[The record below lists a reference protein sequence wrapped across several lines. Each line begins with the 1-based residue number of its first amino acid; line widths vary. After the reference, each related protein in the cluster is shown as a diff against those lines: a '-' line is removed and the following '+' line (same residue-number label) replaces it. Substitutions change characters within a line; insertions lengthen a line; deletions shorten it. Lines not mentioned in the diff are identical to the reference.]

1 MAFNEIVID
10 YKIKEL
16 LVKIDSGD
24 DKAKATLG
32 DYYNT
37 LGLKYFS
44 SNEEQNVEKS
54 IYCFEESNKLNDENG
69 RKNLGILYNQ
79 IGVNYYNGKDNYSID
94 YNKAEDYFKKA
105 FELGNENAKKNL
117 GVLYIQYG
125 KQYRDGDNAKINHEL
140 AENFFKKSIELGN
153 EEAKYKLVKDYTN
166 CYFNYRYGVNGY
178 LKDIDKA
185 NQMLTKAKNTD
196 IAIVN
201 KIAEEYYEKAK
212 KLVSVGINYDN
223 YRKINGYLKRA
234 SKLGMTGIN
243 SDLISFYK
251 YVSNCYSK
259 GKKGFTK
266 NKVKANFYMGKAG
279 ELGDADAI
287 KKQKPEK

>member
-1 MAFNEIVID
+1 M
-10 YKIKEL
+10 
-16 LVKIDSGD
+16 
-24 DKAKATLG
+24 
-32 DYYNT
+32 
-37 LGLKYFS
+37 
-44 SNEEQNVEKS
+44 
-54 IYCFEESNKLNDENG
+54 
-69 RKNLGILYNQ
+69 LYN
-79 IGVNYYNGKDNYSID
+79 
-94 YNKAEDYFKKA
+94 
-105 FELGNENAKKNL
+105 
-117 GVLYIQYG
+117 QYG
-125 KQYRDGDNAKINHEL
+125 KQYETGNHANINHEM
-140 AENFFKKSIELGN
+140 AEKFFEMAVEMDN
-153 EEAKYKLVKDYTN
+153 EEAKYNLVKDYTN
-166 CYFNYRYGVNGY
+166 CYFNFKYGVNGY

-185 NQMLTKAKNTD
+185 NQMLTMAKNTD

-279 ELGDADAI
+279 ELGDTDAI
-287 KKQKPEK
+287 KKHKPEK